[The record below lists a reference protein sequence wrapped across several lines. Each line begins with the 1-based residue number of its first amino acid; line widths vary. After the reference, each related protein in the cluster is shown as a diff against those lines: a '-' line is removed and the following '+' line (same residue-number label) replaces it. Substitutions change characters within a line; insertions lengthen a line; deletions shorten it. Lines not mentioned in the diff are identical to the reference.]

1 MIDFQVIFLL
11 LVVTDGD
18 EKETLILF
26 FFQRA
31 TKVSWLTQM

>member
-26 FFQRA
+26 FLS
-31 TKVSWLTQM
+31 TCHKS